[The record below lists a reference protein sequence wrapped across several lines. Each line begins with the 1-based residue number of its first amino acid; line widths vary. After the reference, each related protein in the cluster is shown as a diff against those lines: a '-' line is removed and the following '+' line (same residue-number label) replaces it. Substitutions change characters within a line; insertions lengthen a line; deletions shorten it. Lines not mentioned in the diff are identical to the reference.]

1 MRLRT
6 VLNELPI
13 TGYYIHDEDLLEWDL
28 IISPQWNVGSKGVV
42 CLGSMADFLREGAR
56 DDGNGIMLVYVPGE
70 LDEKYR
76 RPSRDVVFVTGD
88 VSSSDFQEAFL
99 QLVLKS
105 GELAVRREALFR
117 CYLDSYDM
125 RQFARRASEVI
136 GNPVVISNTD
146 HKVLAAAGE
155 IPSDKPDIAATI
167 ESGYISQEVE
177 NHLAEAGI
185 LSSVRS
191 SRHSV
196 ITTNVADNLRCV
208 TSIIY
213 HHRLEMGRFDAFE
226 VTSEITGI
234 DLELIDYATSL
245 AGLMIDRL
253 GVAGKRVGK
262 GSSVLAD
269 ILSGK
274 FEDRDAVREH
284 LRIADVPLDC
294 NYVLLRVVGQPGA
307 GHDYYA
313 RVGQLV
319 GDALSG
325 SVWTIFGSAVVV
337 LVSLGGASETG
348 FDDYE
353 SCERRIVRDR
363 NFMGALEHNDM
374 RAFVSEPF
382 CDVMQVHARLK
393 QCILLDEADELDGGP
408 RQRVVFF
415 WERRFQVVASVFKG
429 LGYSDML
436 LDKRVVAMA
445 RYDREHGSSYLET
458 AVMSVRF
465 PGSPAEA
472 AEALSVHRNTYF
484 YRVNKIGELFE
495 LDLKD
500 GDDRLALAFTARI
513 LEALDDGL
521 PGQSGLPKTN

>member
-6 VLNELPI
+6 ILNELPI
-13 TGYYIHDEDLLEWDL
+13 TSSYIHDDELLEWDL
-28 IISPQWNVGSKGVV
+28 IVSPEWNVGSKGVV
-42 CLGSMADFLREGAR
+42 CLGSMADFQSNDVPQTG
-56 DDGNGIMLVYVPGE
+56 DGIMLVYVQGE
-70 LDEKYR
+70 LDEQYHKPPR
-76 RPSRDVVFVTGD
+76 NVVFVTGEA
-88 VSSSDFQEAFL
+88 SPSDFQEAFMR
-99 QLVLKS
+99 LVLKS

-117 CYLDSYDM
+117 CYLDSYDL

-146 HKVLAAAGE
+146 HKVLATAGE
-155 IPSDKPDIAATI
+155 IPSDRPDIAAT
-167 ESGYISQEVE
+167 VE
-177 NHLAEAGI
+177 NGYVSQSVEDHLAESGI

-191 SRHSV
+191 SRHSI

-226 VTSEITGI
+226 VTHEVTGV
-234 DLELIDYATSL
+234 DLELIDFATSL

-253 GVAGKRVGK
+253 GVAGKRVDM

-269 ILSGK
+269 VLSGK
-274 FEDRDAVREH
+274 FEDKGAVREH

-337 LVSLGGASETG
+337 LVSLGEAAGQG
-348 FDDYE
+348 FGDYE
-353 SCERRIVRDR
+353 TCERRILRDR
-363 NFMGALEHNDM
+363 SFMASLEHNDM

-382 CDVMQVHARLK
+382 SDVMLVRPPPQAVHPSRRGGRPREGGAPARG
-393 QCILLDEADELDGGP
+393 LLLGEALPDGGIRLQGPWLLRHAP
-408 RQRVVFF
+408 RQARGGDGALRPSAR
-415 WERRFQVVASVFKG
+415 ERLPR
-429 LGYSDML
+429 
-436 LDKRVVAMA
+436 
-445 RYDREHGSSYLET
+445 
-458 AVMSVRF
+458 
-465 PGSPAEA
+465 
-472 AEALSVHRNTYF
+472 
-484 YRVNKIGELFE
+484 
-495 LDLKD
+495 D
-500 GDDRLALAFTARI
+500 GGDVGA
-513 LEALDDGL
+513 L
-521 PGQSGLPKTN
+521 PGKPRRGGGGPQRAQEHLLLPREQD